1 MKEWFTAREAA
12 ELGLPGLPGTEQNV
26 RRLAEREQWADH
38 PFLTRLR
45 KGMEGGGGREYHFR
59 LFPTEAQLE
68 FTRRALAVRR
78 EVTRDADGN
87 TKLTFTGTETARVNR
102 DARLAIVQAFESF
115 SAGLT
120 LGLSSRLQIF
130 ADRYT
135 TRSIEVEDWIR
146 DTVPQLSKRSLQ
158 RWRSAKRA
166 GKADALAVDRS
177 TARKGKGVLDAAN
190 GGGVRA
196 FIFALVAHQP
206 HLSADHI
213 RTLCRDE
220 FGETLQVERQGQIAS
235 VEIPPVRTFQH
246 FLKRL
251 KEAEKVALTKL
262 SNPDKYRSTMAP
274 AGIGALRHIREPN
287 ALWQIDASPVDALC
301 TDGRHAIYAC
311 IDIATRRTIFYVSK
325 TPRASAVAML
335 LRRAILAWGV
345 PDTIKTDNGS
355 DFVAND
361 TKRLFAALDI
371 EMDVSDA
378 YSPQQKG
385 HVERVIKTF
394 QHDCAT
400 LLPGFVGHNVAD
412 RKAIEDRKSFADR
425 LGADT
430 ADLFDVSMTGL
441 ELQRFADAWTETRY
455 NHRPHSALKGK
466 TPAQAAMASD
476 AEIRAVDA
484 RALDILLMPV
494 AGKDGLRTVTKQG
507 IRIDHFHYVIN
518 AALPGTQVFVRM
530 DPNNAGRVI
539 VFDAGDGT
547 FIDEAICP
555 ELAGIHPSTVLA
567 AKREAQSETL
577 DAATREAKRHI
588 REITKGR
595 PLIERVL
602 DVAARDVP
610 NVVSLPRRESEHAT
624 ADIRNALDAVAEP
637 AAPQKSTHEAKAMAE
652 LRSELTAPVSKQA
665 KVTPIRSQET
675 PQLRFKRALDLED
688 RIARGEEIE
697 TVDAMWLGGYQAGP
711 EYRALALMSEDF
723 GG

>member
-12 ELGLPGLPGTEQNV
+12 ELDLPGLPETESGIL
-26 RRLAEREQWADH
+26 RAAERESWHEH
-38 PFLTRLR
+38 PFLSRTR
-45 KGMEGGGGREYHFR
+45 KGQRGGGREYHFR

-68 FTRRALAVRR
+68 FTRRALSVRR
-78 EVTRDADGN
+78 EVTRDANGN
-87 TKLTFTGTETARVNR
+87 TKLTFSGTEAARVNR

-130 ADRYT
+130 ADRYN

-146 DTVPQLSKRSLQ
+146 DTVPHLSKRSLQ

-177 TARKGKGVLDAAN
+177 TARKGKGVLDTAN
-190 GGGVRA
+190 GGAVRA
-196 FIFALVAHQP
+196 FILALVAHQP

-220 FGETLQVERQGQIAS
+220 FGETLQVERQGRMAS
-235 VEIPPVRTFQH
+235 VETPPVRTFQH

-251 KEAEKVALTKL
+251 RETEKVALTKL

-311 IDIATRRTIFYVSK
+311 IDIATRRTLFYVSK

-476 AEIRAVDA
+476 AEIRTVEA

-507 IRIDHFHYVIN
+507 IRIDHFQYVIN

-530 DPNNAGRVI
+530 DPNDAGRVI
-539 VFDAGDGT
+539 AFDAGDGT

-610 NVVSLPRRESEHAT
+610 NVVSLPRRESEHTT

-637 AAPQKSTHEAKAMAE
+637 ATPQKSTREAKAMAE
-652 LRSELTAPVSKQA
+652 LRSDLTAPVSERA

-675 PQLRFKRALDLED
+675 PQLRFKRALDLE
-688 RIARGEEIE
+688 ARLEAGEELE
-697 TVDAMWLGGYQAGP
+697 TTEAMWLGGYQAGP